1 MTGAGFVVL
10 AARRGAGPRDG
21 RYEYRV
27 WPRQPHPALSR
38 LQRTWP
44 LVAAER
50 RSDIY
55 LLPTAPGRALVKL
68 RDGERLEIKR
78 RTHDVG
84 TIQHWEMPVSARFP
98 LRRRHRAELAE
109 ALDLPGG
116 LDVETGQSPAH
127 LLAALGETAPSV
139 AAQTVRKSRVLF
151 DRGDCRAE
159 IARAAAGGWTCL
171 TLALEADKLPFIA
184 MALDD
189 LRLGSLP
196 NRSYGAVLGPLFGP
210 SAPWPRLL
218 THARSDERRPQ

>member
-10 AARRGAGPRDG
+10 ATRRRAAPQDG
-21 RYEYRV
+21 RFEYRV
-27 WPRQPHPALSR
+27 WPAHGHPALSR
-38 LQRTWP
+38 LQRAWP

-55 LLPTAPGRALVKL
+55 LLPATPGRALVKL

-98 LRRRHRAELAE
+98 LGRRHRAVLAE
-109 ALDLPGG
+109 ALNLPGG
-116 LDVETGQSPAH
+116 FDVETGQSPAH
-127 LLAALGETAPSV
+127 LLAALGDAVPAV

-151 DRGDCRAE
+151 ERRDCRAE
-159 IARAAAGGWTCL
+159 ITRVAAGGWSRL
-171 TLALEADKLPFIA
+171 SIALEACALPAIA

-196 NRSYGAVLGPLFGP
+196 NLSYGAVLGPLFGP

-218 THARSDERRPQ
+218 IHARSDERRPQ

>member
-98 LRRRHRAELAE
+98 LRRRRSPRRPCGNRGCFSIGATA
-109 ALDLPGG
+109 APR
-116 LDVETGQSPAH
+116 SPAPP
-127 LLAALGETAPSV
+127 LAA
-139 AAQTVRKSRVLF
+139 
-151 DRGDCRAE
+151 
-159 IARAAAGGWTCL
+159 
-171 TLALEADKLPFIA
+171 
-184 MALDD
+184 
-189 LRLGSLP
+189 
-196 NRSYGAVLGPLFGP
+196 GP
-210 SAPWPRLL
+210 A
-218 THARSDERRPQ
+218 